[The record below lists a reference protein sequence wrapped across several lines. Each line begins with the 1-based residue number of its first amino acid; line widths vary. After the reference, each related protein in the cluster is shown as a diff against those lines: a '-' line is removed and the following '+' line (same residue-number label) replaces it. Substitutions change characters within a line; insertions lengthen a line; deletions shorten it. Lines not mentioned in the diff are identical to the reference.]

1 MTAAKT
7 LEDGDNQFYTDTPVT
22 VLIVDDHQVTAD
34 LERKFL
40 SGLGFQTFV
49 ASSEKDLERYLRK
62 EHVDLLIMDLSFAKN
77 QGLVLIKSV
86 KRQALNKSMKVIATS
101 VVGTQAHKQAAN
113 EAGADM
119 FLVKP
124 APRTKILKEI
134 KTLVSQ
140 KARTTE
146 RVKKSLSVTVFVE
159 HANKVT
165 GETLDI
171 SGDGVHIKPK
181 GSSHKPTIGS
191 NVEVTLVL
199 DSESKTK
206 RPLIVSGVVMR
217 HTNEGFGVKFGEMS
231 TTNQRLLDK
240 FLLELSM
247 EGRASKYYL

>member
-1 MTAAKT
+1 MSAAKT
-7 LEDGDNQFYTDTPVT
+7 LEDDKSVSTETPVT

-34 LERKFL
+34 LERTFL
-40 SGLGFQTFV
+40 TGLGFQTFV
-49 ASSEKDLERYLRK
+49 ASSEKDLQRYLRK
-62 EHVDLLIMDLSFAKN
+62 ESIDLLIMDLSFAKN
-77 QGLVLIKSV
+77 QGLLLIRSV
-86 KRQALNKSMKVIATS
+86 KRQAINKTMKVIATS
-101 VVGTQAHKQAAN
+101 VVGTHAHKQAAN
-113 EAGADM
+113 DAGADM

-124 APRTKILKEI
+124 APRTKILREI

-146 RVKKSLSVTVFVE
+146 RVKKALSVTVFVE

-171 SGDGVHIKPK
+171 SADGVHIRPK

-199 DSESKTK
+199 DNDSKTK
-206 RPLIVSGVVMR
+206 KPLIVGGVVMR
-217 HTNEGFGVKFGEMS
+217 HTAEGFGVKFGEL
-231 TTNQRLLDK
+231 TTSNQRLLDK